1 MTQNPPLVEA
11 LPAWVQPDSE
21 WTLPFE
27 AAELERRRDGLLL
40 AMNEKGVDVAVITT
54 SRSLI
59 YLTGNQAGG
68 PEAFNRLVISADGS
82 HRFILRRIDLGWQAV
97 WRPQT
102 WVKDWFDYE
111 DGEGIDSATVR
122 AIREVGGKPEGRL
135 GLELNRP
142 SLSYESAVYLGDE
155 ANMRLVNGTQMV
167 EDLRVIK
174 SPAELAVI
182 RSVAPTSVHANEAL
196 IEALRS
202 GATDVEAAIAAQEVI
217 MREGGGH
224 THNQPYVFSGPA
236 GEMGHMC
243 WARVAPKPGETTSW
257 YISGVRHNYS
267 NPIERTLLRNPDT
280 DGVQRMLDSVEAATE
295 AVVAGIRPGMTSQAA
310 YDLAYQVHEK
320 FGYER
325 YFLNNAAYSTGIHWN
340 EFDLF
345 RLRPND
351 ERTLEV
357 GMTLHVVPMLIVP
370 GIGNICASRFVAV
383 SENGSDLLNDAPLRL
398 AAFD

>member
-1 MTQNPPLVEA
+1 MKQNSALVDD
-11 LPAWVQPDSE
+11 LPTWVQADSE
-21 WTLPFE
+21 WILPFE
-27 AAELERRRDGLLL
+27 AAELERRRDGLLQ
-40 AMNEKGVDVAVITT
+40 AMNDEGVEVVVITT

-68 PEAFNRLVISADGS
+68 PEAFNRLVIAADGT
-82 HRFILRRIDLGWQAV
+82 HRFILRRIDLGWKAV

-122 AIREVGGKPEGRL
+122 AIREVGGKPEGTL
-135 GLELNRP
+135 GLELDRP
-142 SLSYESAVYLGDE
+142 SLSYESAVSLGSGS
-155 ANMRLVNGTQMV
+155 NMGLTNATRMV
-167 EDLRVIK
+167 ESLRVIK
-174 SPAELAVI
+174 SPAEIEVI
-182 RSVAPTSVHANEAL
+182 RSVAPTSLRANEAL
-196 IEALRS
+196 VEALRA
-202 GATDVEAAIAAQEVI
+202 GATDVEAAIAAQTVI

-295 AVVAGIRPGMTSQAA
+295 AVVSGIRPGMTSQDA
-310 YDLAYQVHEK
+310 YALAYRVHEK

-345 RLRPND
+345 RLRPHD

-370 GIGNICASRFVAV
+370 GVGNVCASRFVVV
-383 SENGSDLLNDAPLRL
+383 SEDGSELLNDAPLRL
-398 AAFD
+398 EAFD